1 MNEPLSSS
9 VSAPVSKVVSV
20 WIAFGVT
27 SWSDVAAIAAAFYSI
42 LLIGEWFYK
51 RFWRDLFVRW
61 GWVKPK
67 LRRRDDT
74 EDE

>member
-1 MNEPLSSS
+1 MNEQISS
-9 VSAPVSKVVSV
+9 VSAPVTKIASV
-20 WIAFGVT
+20 WLAFGIT
-27 SWSDVAAIAAAFYSI
+27 SWSDIAAIAAASYSM

-51 RFWRDLFVRW
+51 RFWRDIFVRW

-67 LRRRDDT
+67 LRRQMDV